1 MFIRGTKDI
10 NLYLKKT
17 SLLEYLDETNLNTK
31 SKWYIRKIIKKIDNK
46 KLLISF
52 KHWILWRWVNN
63 NFMVTEKFSAQLKKN
78 IKKLNIVINSK
89 EEAFINQIDELIF
102 NSWRPLKE
110 VPVKFKLD
118 KNEKINLVQSS
129 VDVHLIETKNTK
141 EKLKMIG
148 KFDAFFSN
156 KNLFLTDSNQIV
168 KKIINYED
176 VIEII
181 QKSYGL
187 IMQVNKQKIL
197 LRGRN
202 RMLTYV
208 LLQRIVPKLNL
219 DINNIKNLYSYFEIW
234 NTAYKWFN

>member
-1 MFIRGTKDI
+1 
-10 NLYLKKT
+10 
-17 SLLEYLDETNLNTK
+17 
-31 SKWYIRKIIKKIDNK
+31 
-46 KLLISF
+46 
-52 KHWILWRWVNN
+52 
-63 NFMVTEKFSAQLKKN
+63 MVTEKFSAQLKKN

-219 DINNIKNLYSYFEIW
+219 DINNIKNLYSYFEI
-234 NTAYKWFN
+234 